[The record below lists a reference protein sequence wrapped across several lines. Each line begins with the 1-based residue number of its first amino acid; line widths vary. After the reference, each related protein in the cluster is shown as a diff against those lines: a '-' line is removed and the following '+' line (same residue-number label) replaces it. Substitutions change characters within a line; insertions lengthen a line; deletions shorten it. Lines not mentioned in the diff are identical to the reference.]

1 MSCVNGSCVFGTRT
15 LTVKD
20 NQFINLL
27 PTNKPR
33 AIILLAL
40 TRKFSL
46 WLAVDANVLLVEVML
61 GQNCTHELINTSH
74 WLTTLKHVTAW
85 SGTLL
90 GKHRP
95 LSYRVMSVWLAF
107 QTRCV
112 CRSECHLLA
121 SGCQRS

>member
-1 MSCVNGSCVFGTRT
+1 MSCVNCSCVFGTQT

-20 NQFINLL
+20 NPVINLL
-27 PTNKPR
+27 STNKPK

-74 WLTTLKHVTAW
+74 
-85 SGTLL
+85 
-90 GKHRP
+90 
-95 LSYRVMSVWLAF
+95 
-107 QTRCV
+107 
-112 CRSECHLLA
+112 
-121 SGCQRS
+121 